1 MGLVPVACLRRRQ
14 TGSPRSQDRSLSPG
28 CAEECRKKRRE
39 GPRGANEVRYH
50 TKAPTGDSTAAA
62 ATAAAEKLMHV
73 ELSAERHHGPSFYTL
88 RISLQLSVIVSLACV
103 ASFRIG
109 TAARCIKLRPLR
121 EGLVQSER

>member
-1 MGLVPVACLRRRQ
+1 MSGRFYASVSIPPHSH
-14 TGSPRSQDRSLSPG
+14 T
-28 CAEECRKKRRE
+28 ECRRLFPAHLPE
-39 GPRGANEVRYH
+39 RYH